1 MRSSWLSSLIA
12 IATYTTGVFSLP
24 AITGRPHASTSSWH
38 DNAVYGLF
46 TGRHYQSTLLNPPH
60 ARIGKS
66 DGCDS
71 LYTFHGPDQGWQ
83 ALTIVDG
90 HGQLVWMADR
100 WGHIRD
106 TRVHEYRGQD
116 YITFWNAA
124 MNTTFEDGTY
134 YMLDSS
140 YETAYKIHPYGNV
153 TGTDPYGFDIFGE
166 SAVMTVRRPAHADL
180 SSIGGPKNAS
190 IFDSLVQ
197 EIDIATGKLVFQWS
211 ALQYF
216 SPRESLER
224 YRSRQDSSKDIFHIN
239 SIDKDDQGN
248 YIILFRYLHAIV
260 CVNPDG
266 DVLWT
271 LGGKRNSF
279 YDLSNGKATRITTEH
294 RAKWQPG
301 NVIKLLET
309 DVPDRRASHAA
320 HHQGVRIA
328 LDPGSITAIL
338 LQESANSSA
347 TLTHAQHPSR
357 PTSTGDA
364 LAGSSK
370 HSTPYT
376 ESSSGNIICDAALGV
391 YETDKQNSY
400 RKFKGKW
407 TGRPKRRPDVA
418 IRNGFSDMN
427 VYVSWNGATDVRHW
441 RVEAAGDRPGETIV
455 DLQHRGHDS
464 FAPLVTVPRAG
475 FETRIQTKTSER
487 YVRVVG
493 LDDKHVPLGSSI
505 IDTKNNI
512 IVMYNGSRMQVS
524 NTASRDITTSWLIM
538 IAIVAVFYNIWKRA
552 PHRPFW
558 HSAPFRR
565 LHYLADQKCDSLAN
579 SKFGV
584 YCHDYYVETAPTVKT
599 RARKIVSLVL
609 GHRLFPRRLQHMLA
623 RYSNGG

>member
-1 MRSSWLSSLIA
+1 MRSSWLPSLVAIA
-12 IATYTTGVFSLP
+12 IHTTGVLSLP
-24 AITGRPHASTSSWH
+24 TITGRTRASTSSWH

-46 TGRHYQSTLLNPPH
+46 TGRHYQSTPINPPH

-71 LYTFHGPDQGWQ
+71 VYTFHGPHEGWQ

-106 TRVHEYRGQD
+106 ARVHEYRGQD

-124 MNTTFEDGTY
+124 MNTTFEEGTY
-134 YMLDSS
+134 YMVMRYNAGASYKLTTSQLDSS
-140 YETAYKIHPYGNV
+140 YETAYEIHPYGNI
-153 TGTDPYGFDIFGE
+153 TGSDPYGFDIIDE

-180 SSIGGPKNAS
+180 TSIGGPKNAS

-197 EIDIATGKLVFQWS
+197 EIDIETGKLVFQWS

-239 SIDKDDQGN
+239 SVDKDDHGN
-248 YIILFRYLHAIV
+248 YIILFRYLRAIV
-260 CVNPDG
+260 CVSPDG

-279 YDLSNGKATRITTEH
+279 YDLSSGEATRITTEH

-301 NVIKLLET
+301 NIINLVDT
-309 DVPDRRASHAA
+309 DAPDRRPTHAA

-328 LDPGSITAIL
+328 LDPDNITAVL

-347 TLTHAQHPSR
+347 TLTHGQHPPR

-364 LAGSSK
+364 LSGSSK
-370 HSTPYT
+370 HSAPYT
-376 ESSSGNIICDAALGV
+376 ESSSGNVICDAALGA
-391 YETDKQNSY
+391 YETDKHNSY
-400 RKFKGKW
+400 RKFKGAW

-418 IRNGFSDMN
+418 IRNGFTDMN

-441 RVEAAGDRPGETIV
+441 RVESAGDRPGETIV

-475 FETRIQTKTSER
+475 FETRIQTKTSSR

-493 LDDKHVPLGSSI
+493 LDNNHVPLGSSI
-505 IDTKNNI
+505 IDTRNNI
-512 IVMYNGSRMQVS
+512 IVMVSEIASVFLQVLILFGSSCPTRLDL
-524 NTASRDITTSWLIM
+524 R
-538 IAIVAVFYNIWKRA
+538 
-552 PHRPFW
+552 RPR
-558 HSAPFRR
+558 H
-565 LHYLADQKCDSLAN
+565 
-579 SKFGV
+579 
-584 YCHDYYVETAPTVKT
+584 
-599 RARKIVSLVL
+599 
-609 GHRLFPRRLQHMLA
+609 
-623 RYSNGG
+623 RYSRRYCIPHHSSAANTFAV